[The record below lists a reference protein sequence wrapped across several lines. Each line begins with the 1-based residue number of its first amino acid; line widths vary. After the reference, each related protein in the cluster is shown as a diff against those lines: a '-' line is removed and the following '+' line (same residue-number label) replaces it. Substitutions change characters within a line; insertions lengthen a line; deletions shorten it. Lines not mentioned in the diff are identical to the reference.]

1 MDSCSWDDDTTPM
14 TTSTVGIPKQ
24 YQSQDI
30 DSTASTTSSVDSA
43 KVRAWAR
50 AQGMDV
56 GKRGRL
62 NKELIATYVK
72 AHP

>member
-1 MDSCSWDDDTTPM
+1 MDSCSWDDDTTPF
-14 TTSTVGIPKQ
+14 TTSTVAEPVPVA
-24 YQSQDI
+24 D
-30 DSTASTTSSVDSA
+30 TVATTTSSVDSA

>member
-1 MDSCSWDDDTTPM
+1 MDSCSWDDDTTPF
-14 TTSTVGIPKQ
+14 TTTTVMEAAPVA
-24 YQSQDI
+24 DTVAT
-30 DSTASTTSSVDSA
+30 TASSVDSA

-50 AQGMDV
+50 AQGMNV

-62 NKELIATYVK
+62 NKDLIATYVK

>member
-1 MDSCSWDDDTTPM
+1 MDSCSWMEDATPLTTNTVAEPVPVADTVA
-14 TTSTVGIPKQ
+14 TT
-24 YQSQDI
+24 
-30 DSTASTTSSVDSA
+30 ASSVDSA

-50 AQGMDV
+50 AQGMNV